1 MNNTLP
7 FTTTR
12 SARRCTRYVI
22 GGGQHLAKV
31 KPLARRKERRS
42 RRQQDHC
49 GNYDSTPRFRGVT
62 GRDVC

>member
-7 FTTTR
+7 MTTTR

-22 GGGQHLAKV
+22 GGGDHLAKV
-31 KPLARRKERRS
+31 KPLARRKERRN

-49 GNYDSTPRFRGVT
+49 GNYDASPSLRGVT